1 MDKKNYI
8 YLGTTFMFASLIS
21 YFIEKFLAYYQWGII
36 LNSDKINQFNTSPL
50 FNGIFSN
57 IFIIVFFIISIYFY
71 IKAIKINR

>member
-36 LNSDKINQFNTSPL
+36 LNSDKINQFNASPL